1 MADEIVAVYRA
12 EVEQY
17 KKAVDELV
25 GKVNALD
32 KEQKKAGDTATKM
45 GERFK
50 GLGREIITAFGVT
63 AGIAGFVSVMRGAFN
78 AAKDFEAQMSK
89 VRAVSGATATE
100 MDKLEASA
108 KALGASTMFTATQVG
123 QLQEEYAKLGFNTK
137 EILAAT
143 GATLDLAAAT
153 GSTLAQAAEVA
164 GSTIQGFGL
173 DASETTRVTDV
184 MAQSFNRSA
193 LDIERFRES
202 IKLVAPIARA
212 ANIDLE
218 TTTAL
223 LGQLANAGLS
233 GSIAGTALKNLISKL
248 SDENSDLSK
257 QLGFAVKNS
266 DDLFLAFQKLAEM
279 NIDLTEATELT
290 DERSK
295 AAFITLFNGIGT
307 VKELDAAFRDATGT
321 NREMAEIMQDN
332 LAGSI
337 TKMTSA
343 WEGFTNEL
351 LGSQGAIKATVD
363 LLTESITGLTLLI
376 GSETIKQFQALKD
389 RATIVEAALISARQS
404 VDDLIKPLAESGDT
418 AAANAKAM
426 ELVAAASTK
435 LATKQKQQTEATDAL
450 NKKEEEHKALF
461 MSLNPLNNARA
472 IAMEDELE
480 QLKLR
485 KIAADTEVESIEAVI
500 GIYERYVEQLKEAG
514 GAGGAIESNVR
525 SIDLLNTQLKTLKD
539 QLTSAE
545 IGSDGFWNVLFKI
558 EKKIKELRDAE
569 AMTKLI
575 EDLNPDADDTTAQD
589 ERIFSQTQAEVDK
602 YNKLKKE
609 REDYLKFLSEQNSKE
624 IQAELERINEIE
636 AAEKAARERKKEA
649 DILAQEESKKIALAA
664 MNATIQIIGI
674 VSQAQQQATQYELE
688 QLQNALDAGQ
698 ITREEYD
705 IKRRRLLRE
714 QAKQDKELA
723 LIQAIIA
730 TAAAVAEALPNVPL
744 SIIAGVLGAAQVAAI
759 AAQPLPQFAKG
770 VIDLQGKGTGTSDSI
785 LARLSKGESVMTN
798 EETKQHKPLFTA
810 IRKGM
815 LDEYINKNYVRPA
828 IDSAMLAGLN
838 DIGRSADL
846 NGLTAKLSDHNI
858 IAAMDRNRSATVYG
872 LKMLAEKL
880 DKRTQKRGGY
890 A

>member
-25 GKVNALD
+25 GRVNALD

-123 QLQEEYAKLGFNTK
+123 QLQEEYAKLGFTTK

-143 GATLDLAAAT
+143 AATLDLAAAT

-164 GSTIQGFGL
+164 GATVQGFGM
-173 DASETTRVTDV
+173 DASETVRVTDV

-223 LGQLANAGLS
+223 LGELANAGLS
-233 GSIAGTALKNLISKL
+233 GSIAGTALKNLLSKL

-266 DDLFLAFQKLAEM
+266 GDLFLAFEKLAEM

-295 AAFITLFNGIGT
+295 AAFITLFNGIDT
-307 VKELDAAFRDATGT
+307 VKDLDAALRDASGT
-321 NREMAEIMQDN
+321 TREMAEIMQDN

-376 GSETIKQFQALKD
+376 GSDTIKQFQALKD
-389 RATIVEAALISARQS
+389 RATILDAALIGARKS

-472 IAMEDELE
+472 IALEDELE

-525 SIDLLNTQLKTLKD
+525 SIDLLNAQLKTLKD

-558 EKKIKELRDAE
+558 EKKIKELKDAE

-575 EDLNPDADDTTAQD
+575 DDLNPDADDNTAQD
-589 ERIFSQTQAEVDK
+589 ERIFSQTQAEIDK

-624 IQAELERINEIE
+624 IQAELEKINEIE
-636 AAEKAARERKKEA
+636 AAEKAARERKKQEEQ
-649 DILAQEESKKIALAA
+649 LAQEQAYEVAMAA

-705 IKRRRLLRE
+705 TKRKQLLRE

-872 LKMLAEKL
+872 LKMLADKL